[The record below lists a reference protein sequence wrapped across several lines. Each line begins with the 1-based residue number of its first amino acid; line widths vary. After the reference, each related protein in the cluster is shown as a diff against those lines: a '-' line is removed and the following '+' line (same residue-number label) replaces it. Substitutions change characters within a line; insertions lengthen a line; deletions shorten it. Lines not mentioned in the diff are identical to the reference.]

1 MGFCKINY
9 HTFIIFAGL
18 FRGLFKMAKSLNLSF
33 KNTQIKLL
41 SNLNRFMRFKLNPG
55 KLKHNNLFLII
66 VCSALLF
73 SSCLSR
79 KKTDYFQFNDNQ
91 TAIQDTVLMK
101 SIFEPKIQTNDILK
115 IEVAS
120 INPEAAKFFNP
131 SDELTTNEDTDL
143 SSYMVDLN
151 GDIEIPLVGKMKVA
165 GLTTR
170 QIRDTLRLKLEK
182 YLQSPTVRVNFNS
195 YIVTV
200 LGEVKLPG
208 QYVAK
213 TEKFTITD
221 ALGYAGDLTIYG
233 DRQKVMVIREND
245 NKKEFNYIDLTQRDI
260 FKSDLFYLH
269 PGDVIYVPA
278 GKGRIAS
285 ADAFYRIAPLVLST
299 LTLIALIFYQNT
311 N

>member
-1 MGFCKINY
+1 M
-9 HTFIIFAGL
+9 H
-18 FRGLFKMAKSLNLSF
+18 FKFNSALL
-33 KNTQIKLL
+33 KN
-41 SNLNRFMRFKLNPG
+41 
-55 KLKHNNLFLII
+55 NNLFLIF
-66 VCSALLF
+66 VCSAVLF

-79 KKTDYFQFNDNQ
+79 KKTDYFQYINDPNAAED
-91 TAIQDTVLMK
+91 TAIMK
-101 SIFEPKIQTNDILK
+101 SVFEPIIKTNDILK

-131 SDELTTNEDTDL
+131 SDELTSNEDSDL
-143 SSYMVDLN
+143 SSYLVDLN

-170 QIRDTLRLKLEK
+170 QIRDTLRIKLEK

-208 QYVAK
+208 QYVAQ

-221 ALGYAGDLTIYG
+221 ALGFAGDLTIFG
-233 DRQKVMVIREND
+233 DRKKVMIIREND
-245 NKKEFNYIDLTQRDI
+245 NKKEFNYVDLTQREI

-299 LTLIALIFYQNT
+299 LTLIALVFYQNT
-311 N
+311 NN